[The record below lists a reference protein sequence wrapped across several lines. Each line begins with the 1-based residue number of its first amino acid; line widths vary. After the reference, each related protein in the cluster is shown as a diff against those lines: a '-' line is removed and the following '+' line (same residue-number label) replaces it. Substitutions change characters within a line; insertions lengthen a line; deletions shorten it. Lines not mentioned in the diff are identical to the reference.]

1 MSSGGPLASKGVA
14 SGLGTTVST
23 KGMISEAAS
32 EVVVS
37 RTLRDPLRL
46 TLEYLQQQVQ
56 IVIPT
61 APNVCLM
68 ASENIS
74 VNLRARQA
82 ADLTLPSLYKRAY
95 FIAYETDE
103 IAVVK

>member
-1 MSSGGPLASKGVA
+1 MSGGSL
-14 SGLGTTVST
+14 ST
-23 KGMISEAAS
+23 KGLVSGGGGEVTPTQAAVPAPPNQLPLESGTPTGTVMI
-32 EVVVS
+32 
-37 RTLRDPLRL
+37 
-46 TLEYLQQQVQ
+46 
-56 IVIPT
+56 IVPT

-74 VNLRARQA
+74 ANLRVRQA
-82 ADLTLPSLYKRAY
+82 ANLTLPSLYKRAY

>member
-1 MSSGGPLASKGVA
+1 MSGGSL
-14 SGLGTTVST
+14 ST
-23 KGMISEAAS
+23 KGLVSGGGGVVTPTQEAVPVPPNQLPLESATPTGTVMI
-32 EVVVS
+32 
-37 RTLRDPLRL
+37 
-46 TLEYLQQQVQ
+46 
-56 IVIPT
+56 IVPT

-74 VNLRARQA
+74 ANLRVRQA
-82 ADLTLPSLYKRAY
+82 ASLTLPSLYKRAY